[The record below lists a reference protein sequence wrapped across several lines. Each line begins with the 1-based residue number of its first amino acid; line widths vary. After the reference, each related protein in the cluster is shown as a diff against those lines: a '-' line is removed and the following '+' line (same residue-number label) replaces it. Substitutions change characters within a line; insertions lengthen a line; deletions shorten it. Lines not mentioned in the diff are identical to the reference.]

1 MIISTQIN
9 PAERWNI
16 IYTADIT
23 LARHKVG
30 TVLPTFKVKKIYIFY
45 IYCMQNTGKV
55 PVCELDSPLK
65 SLLHGPSDTTSRTS
79 IFAVNQISEKK
90 QLKGGKFILT

>member
-9 PAERWNI
+9 PAEHWNI

-30 TVLPTFKVKKIYIFY
+30 AVLPTFKVKKYIFSIYTACRIQGKCLSVSY
-45 IYCMQNTGKV
+45 IV
-55 PVCELDSPLK
+55 L
-65 SLLHGPSDTTSRTS
+65 
-79 IFAVNQISEKK
+79 
-90 QLKGGKFILT
+90 

>member
-1 MIISTQIN
+1 
-9 PAERWNI
+9 
-16 IYTADIT
+16 
-23 LARHKVG
+23 
-30 TVLPTFKVKKIYIFY
+30 
-45 IYCMQNTGKV
+45 MQNTGKV

-79 IFAVNQISEKK
+79 IFTVNQISEKK